1 MDSLLLTLAEH
12 DEQDFA
18 VALWHQMMGLAALSI
33 CEDSHAGGSIPG
45 KAANKTRDFVAG
57 HRRLMLDYF
66 WPFDAERDDHSGRFG
81 PVYDERDFE
90 RRFRMPRSVFHTIF
104 AAVVED
110 NEYLRLGLKRD
121 ATGILGAT
129 PLQKVVAAIR
139 QLSLGIGADAIDEY
153 CRVSETV
160 ALKSMKQFV
169 TSVTRIF
176 GATYLREPTG
186 DDLVRIERAF
196 SEVGFPGCIGC
207 LDCAGWAWKNC
218 PRALQGIHVGKDG
231 KPHLRL
237 ECVCDLDLY
246 IWHLSFGYPGML
258 NDINILNISPLFS
271 KILAG
276 TFPPVKASYS
286 IGGNLFDWVYF
297 LADGIYP
304 RWRIFVQTL
313 SSPKG
318 SSQSRFASRQEAVRK
333 CVERV
338 FGVLF
343 ARFHILC
350 TPGRLWDSNEMGYI
364 IMACSIIHNMIV
376 SERKDSYSGDGAGGS
391 RRISLASMDTFEATF
406 TSALQPL
413 TPAEQN
419 DVWQHFARSTVL
431 EEVKNR
437 AHHDKLMA
445 ALIDQYSEGHC
456 S

>member
-1 MDSLLLTLAEH
+1 VDRSR
-12 DEQDFA
+12 
-18 VALWHQMMGLAALSI
+18 
-33 CEDSHAGGSIPG
+33 
-45 KAANKTRDFVAG
+45 AANKDRDFVVG

-66 WPFDAERDDHSGRFG
+66 WPFEAERDDHSGRFG

-90 RRFRMPRSVFHTIF
+90 RRFRMPRSVFNTIF
-104 AAVVED
+104 AAVGED
-110 NEYLRLGLKRD
+110 NEYQRLGLKRD
-121 ATGILGAT
+121 ATGILAAT

-139 QLSLGIGADAIDEY
+139 QRSLGIGADSIDKY

-160 ALKSMKQFV
+160 SLKIMKQFV
-169 TSVTRIF
+169 TSVTRVC
-176 GATYLREPTG
+176 GATYLHEPTA

-196 SEVGFPGCIGC
+196 FEAGFPGCIGC
-207 LDCAGWAWKNC
+207 LDYAGWAWKNC
-218 PRALQGIHVGKDG
+218 PRAFQGIHVGKDR

-237 ECVCDLDLY
+237 KCVCDLDLY
-246 IWHLSFGYPGML
+246 IWHLSFSYPGIL

-271 KILAG
+271 KILTG
-276 TFPPVKASYS
+276 TFPPVKANYS
-286 IGGNLFDWVYF
+286 IGGTVFDWVYF

-350 TPGRLWDSNEMGYI
+350 TPGRLWDSTKMGYI
-364 IMACSIIHNMIV
+364 IMVCSIIHNMIV
-376 SERKDSYSGDGAGGS
+376 SERKDSYYGDGAGGS
-391 RRISLASMDTFEATF
+391 RRIAAASMDTVEAKF
-406 TSALQPL
+406 TNALQPL
-413 TPAEQN
+413 ALAEQH
-419 DVWQHFARSTVL
+419 DVWQRFARSTVL

-437 AHHDKLMA
+437 TQHDKLMT
-445 ALIDQYSEGHC
+445 ALIDQYSEGHY